1 MDTQWQNSFA
11 ASSPTSVPVGSNSDG
26 LACVV
31 LFMDSNSAG
40 ALILAGEHDI
50 DSKWMEEVRSE
61 CAGKCPLIG
70 PRIVWEANGLSQRVG
85 AVRG

>member
-1 MDTQWQNSFA
+1 
-11 ASSPTSVPVGSNSDG
+11 
-26 LACVV
+26 
-31 LFMDSNSAG
+31 MDSNSAG
-40 ALILAGEHDI
+40 ALILAGERDI

-61 CAGKCPLIG
+61 CAAKCPFIV

>member
-1 MDTQWQNSFA
+1 
-11 ASSPTSVPVGSNSDG
+11 
-26 LACVV
+26 
-31 LFMDSNSAG
+31 MDSNSAG

-61 CAGKCPLIG
+61 CAGKCPFIV